1 MTTNDHIINK
11 QLFEFECVHS
21 EHAFQLQNKFDHDVQ
36 YKINRIIE
44 RACNRLAA
52 GEEDIRIPVLE
63 IDLGKISFNRLE
75 SEILLEFEKQFYQK
89 LLDQK
94 ERLKAGSYFTHPKQ
108 TSLDIL
114 KFFLR
119 FGQLPWF
126 SGKKSINIIDELFED
141 VFSRN
146 ADEFRKFVLLNLDN
160 EKFIERLI
168 ALNQTY
174 YIDVLIRTLG
184 ISDELIM
191 YAESLIK
198 DIAGEIVLKIRRSD
212 QKENVYHQLIIKP
225 GVPVIYSN
233 DLVKILIA
241 TQQQEISPALYQKL
255 ALEIILKMMSVRKD
269 ISTNENFYAF
279 FYKMIAEK
287 MEAGAAEV
295 MALNTG
301 TPTDT
306 MRLSNAAD
314 IARKTKQEIA
324 TLVGEQLA
332 EPEQEEGGLK
342 FYISNAGLILIATY
356 LPEFFDRLGLLEKG
370 DFVRKSDQVRAVFIL
385 HYLCMGTE
393 EAPEYILPLNKILCG
408 LSLEEPLP
416 LVMAITET
424 EKQECEELLQE
435 VIVNWQKPGSLSTD
449 GLRESFLVRDAILSA
464 ENKGWKLTVERRGYD
479 VLLDSMPWSFSHI
492 KLSWMQELI
501 TIEW

>member
-1 MTTNDHIINK
+1 
-11 QLFEFECVHS
+11 
-21 EHAFQLQNKFDHDVQ
+21 
-36 YKINRIIE
+36 
-44 RACNRLAA
+44 
-52 GEEDIRIPVLE
+52 
-63 IDLGKISFNRLE
+63 
-75 SEILLEFEKQFYQK
+75 
-89 LLDQK
+89 
-94 ERLKAGSYFTHPKQ
+94 
-108 TSLDIL
+108 
-114 KFFLR
+114 
-119 FGQLPWF
+119 
-126 SGKKSINIIDELFED
+126 
-141 VFSRN
+141 
-146 ADEFRKFVLLNLDN
+146 
-160 EKFIERLI
+160 
-168 ALNQTY
+168 
-174 YIDVLIRTLG
+174 
-184 ISDELIM
+184 
-191 YAESLIK
+191 
-198 DIAGEIVLKIRRSD
+198 
-212 QKENVYHQLIIKP
+212 
-225 GVPVIYSN
+225 
-233 DLVKILIA
+233 
-241 TQQQEISPALYQKL
+241 
-255 ALEIILKMMSVRKD
+255 
-269 ISTNENFYAF
+269 
-279 FYKMIAEK
+279 

-301 TPTDT
+301 TPADT

-370 DFVRKSDQVRAVFIL
+370 EFVRKSVQVRAVFIL

-416 LVMAITET
+416 LFMAITET